1 MQSAE
6 SPSVALS
13 KVTRNHNESE
23 ARKKLPRQWSG
34 QAQAPRKN
42 AKLGQAKEE
51 RQDKYL
57 HFRLGFRCSHGR
69 DAGRRGSSPRVRA
82 GIGVNILVFG
92 VNATRATML
101 PQILLRHRFKVAGAV
116 TIGLGS
122 AAYYRRGRT
131 VSSTTD
137 VTSPAGLV
145 GQVSRALDVQ
155 LLPEPGPAAA
165 DAALASMGLFGAI
178 ACIGVL
184 EALTGLPLFAPPM
197 MASGIIFFVGQSP
210 PHPKG
215 FFSGTLC
222 SATLSLGALA
232 LLSPILTPV
241 AAQGAAAGVLLAW
254 YKSTGASFPPAAV
267 LAGVLLTA
275 TTTSLKGAGASSL
288 KHAQVTVRYLAFPW
302 LAGHAILYGWAC
314 AVSELRSRV
323 RVLVTQRN
331 LLALKGHS
339 DEVLK
344 ELFIRFDTSGDGAL
358 DADELKVAL
367 RSALGVDLSLS
378 DCERLI
384 GAADRDGNGVVDFE
398 EFCAICRGML

>member
-1 MQSAE
+1 M
-6 SPSVALS
+6 
-13 KVTRNHNESE
+13 N
-23 ARKKLPRQWSG
+23 
-34 QAQAPRKN
+34 
-42 AKLGQAKEE
+42 
-51 RQDKYL
+51 
-57 HFRLGFRCSHGR
+57 
-69 DAGRRGSSPRVRA
+69 VRA
-82 GIGVNILVFG
+82 AL
-92 VNATRATML
+92 ASRL
-101 PQILLRHRFKVAGAV
+101 PLLRHRFKVAGVFAA
-116 TIGLGS
+116 GLGS
-122 AAYYRRGRT
+122 AAYYHRGRT
-131 VSSTTD
+131 VSLP
-137 VTSPAGLV
+137 TSADGLV

-215 FFSGTLC
+215 FLSGTLC

-232 LLSPILTPV
+232 LLSPILPPV

-275 TTTSLKGAGASSL
+275 TTTSLKGAVSL

-331 LLALKGHS
+331 LLTLKGHS
-339 DEVLK
+339 DGVLK

-378 DCERLI
+378 DCERLV

>member
-1 MQSAE
+1 
-6 SPSVALS
+6 
-13 KVTRNHNESE
+13 
-23 ARKKLPRQWSG
+23 
-34 QAQAPRKN
+34 
-42 AKLGQAKEE
+42 
-51 RQDKYL
+51 
-57 HFRLGFRCSHGR
+57 
-69 DAGRRGSSPRVRA
+69 
-82 GIGVNILVFG
+82 
-92 VNATRATML
+92 ML